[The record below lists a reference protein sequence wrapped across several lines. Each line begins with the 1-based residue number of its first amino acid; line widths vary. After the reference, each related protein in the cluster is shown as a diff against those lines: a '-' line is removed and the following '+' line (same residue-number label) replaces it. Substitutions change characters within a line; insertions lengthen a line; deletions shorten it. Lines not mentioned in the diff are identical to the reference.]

1 MFVDLTPENLADET
15 LCYTIEKQKFS
26 ALHRQLLQDIAHLA
40 ALGRL
45 KEECAAAA
53 GREEWCIPRDA
64 AWPLQV
70 TAKELNGYYYGMLRR
85 AGRMEKEGV
94 LQKWLENA
102 EF

>member
-1 MFVDLTPENLADET
+1 M
-15 LCYTIEKQKFS
+15 
-26 ALHRQLLQDIAHLA
+26 DIAHLA